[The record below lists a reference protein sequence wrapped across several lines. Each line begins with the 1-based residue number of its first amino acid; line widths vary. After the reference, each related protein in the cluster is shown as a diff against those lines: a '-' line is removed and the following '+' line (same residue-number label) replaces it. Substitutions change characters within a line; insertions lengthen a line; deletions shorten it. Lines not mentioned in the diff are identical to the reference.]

1 MTIRL
6 DWHLALSW
14 FSIQV
19 IFWQSVYL
27 SGQVNHLQ
35 SHKLVKNIIKFMR
48 QSSQPLMREEF
59 IDLGFVLAEWK
70 VDSSNHQI
78 TEKCL
83 LEYYSETYTV
93 KLGKLSLLPY
103 ETKSIRVFK
112 LLLKWL
118 ESNSYTNKLRAL
130 NELFPL
136 MKHSDFTIEQTV
148 IDFGCC

>member
-1 MTIRL
+1 
-6 DWHLALSW
+6 
-14 FSIQV
+14 
-19 IFWQSVYL
+19 
-27 SGQVNHLQ
+27 
-35 SHKLVKNIIKFMR
+35 
-48 QSSQPLMREEF
+48 
-59 IDLGFVLAEWK
+59 